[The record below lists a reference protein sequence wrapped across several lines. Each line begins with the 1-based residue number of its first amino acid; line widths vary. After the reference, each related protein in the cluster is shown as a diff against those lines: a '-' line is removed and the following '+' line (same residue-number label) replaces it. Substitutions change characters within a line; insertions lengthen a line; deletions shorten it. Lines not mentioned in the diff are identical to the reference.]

1 MWAGDHPHHPERTEG
16 LGAMQVEEPIESSES
31 LCPFTWASVRVRRS
45 AGSGRRPPMIK
56 AMPLIGPL
64 RQFTGDVLPFLHR
77 TRQTYG
83 DAFRMRIFGIELTC
97 LCGPDALALLED
109 DELLCT
115 TKAMQVLE
123 KITKSTL
130 TRTFDG
136 PHHRMYRKIHTRYL
150 NRSLEREQRD
160 QILGC
165 LRKHTA
171 GWHPG
176 RKLDVLE
183 VAQTQTVDVL
193 SHILNGEPFP
203 FSSRELA
210 TVVHT
215 LIFASYGHVPLWLA
229 IRNPA
234 FKSAYKR
241 MHDHFLD
248 LVARVRSNPD
258 LADKTLIGQYLDFP
272 PPEHV
277 GSWENADLVIV
288 PFAAYLAGFDT
299 VASAASFL
307 LYQLL
312 RHRDCLERVRQEYR
326 ELPRDEAG
334 HVDPMQQD
342 FLRAAFQET
351 VRINP
356 PGALVIRHATRDFEF
371 AGFTIRKGDEILV
384 QISGDHLDGMLF
396 PEPHKFDPTRF
407 LGPDVTNLKRHVL
420 PFGSGAHR
428 CTGALIGQ
436 LFAEEMVSYW
446 VNHFDLELMPESRDI
461 RVAARPFT
469 QPVGLHVKVIGP
481 RATAA

>member
-1 MWAGDHPHHPERTEG
+1 MQTEKPSTS
-16 LGAMQVEEPIESSES
+16 AENS
-31 LCPFTWASVRVRRS
+31 CPFRQASGAAGRGT
-45 AGSGRRPPMIK
+45 GSGRRPPLIK
-56 AMPLIGPL
+56 ATPLLGPV
-64 RQFTGDVLPFLHR
+64 RQFTGDVLPFLHE
-77 TRQTYG
+77 TRRTYG
-83 DAFRMRIFGIELTC
+83 DAFRMRILGIEMTC
-97 LCGPDALALLED
+97 LCGPDALALMED

-123 KITKSTL
+123 KITRSTL

-136 PHHRMYRKIHTRYL
+136 PHHKMYRKIHTHYL
-150 NRSLEREQRD
+150 NRSLESEKRD

-176 RKLDVLE
+176 RRLDVLN

-193 SHILNGEPFP
+193 SLILNGEPLP
-203 FSSRELA
+203 FDSRDVS

-215 LIFASYGHVPLWLA
+215 LIFASYGHVPTWLA
-229 IRNPA
+229 LANPV
-234 FKSAYKR
+234 FRSAYRR
-241 MHDHFLD
+241 MHAHFLD

-258 LADKTLIGQYLDFP
+258 LADNTLIGQYLDFP

-277 GSWENADLVIV
+277 GRWENSDLVIV

-312 RHRDCLERVRQEYR
+312 RHPECLERVRQEHR
-326 ELPRDEAG
+326 ELPRDVAG

-342 FLRAAFQET
+342 YLRAAFQET
-351 VRINP
+351 MRINP

-371 AGFTIRKGDEILV
+371 GGFTICKGDEILV
-384 QISGDHLDGMLF
+384 QISVDHLDETLF
-396 PEPHKFDPTRF
+396 PDPYRFDPTRF

-428 CTGALIGQ
+428 CTGALVGQ

-446 VNHFDLELMPESRDI
+446 VNHFDLKLMPESREI

-469 QPVGLHVKVIGP
+469 QPVGLHVEVVGP
-481 RATAA
+481 RSSWN